1 MSIIRYPFFHL
12 KKRAVIIREA
22 KRQAPKRPGRLL
34 KEREKCMEKKASLV
48 GRLLSENQMSEAFI
62 NSMFLALSGGFQ
74 DAYTY
79 NCRDEV
85 FSNAQTGNV
94 VLMSQ
99 NFLEGNFTAGLR
111 YLFPTPLFVDGW
123 YFWQKIYQEH
133 YRYAK
138 RLHWRQVLL
147 AAEIVILAIVG
158 FIPSSYNMLAAM
170 LVSFA
175 CAIQVQTFRKVG
187 GYSYASTMCIGNLR
201 SGTAALSMYL
211 RDKKKT
217 APSGRILFRRDSG
230 FRHRR
235 RNRRR
240 VLHAV
245 WNPRNL
251 DFLRTSSGELPS
263 DVTGKVPL
271 RNKRE

>member
-1 MSIIRYPFFHL
+1 
-12 KKRAVIIREA
+12 
-22 KRQAPKRPGRLL
+22 
-34 KEREKCMEKKASLV
+34 MEKKASLV

-111 YLFPTPLFVDGW
+111 YLFPILFFAMGV
-123 YFWQKIYQEH
+123 FLAENFQEH

-201 SGTAALSMYL
+201 SGEQLRQAGYYFGVILAFAIGAGIGGVFSMLYGIHVIWISCGL
-211 RDKKKT
+211 LLV
-217 APSGRILFRRDSG
+217 S
-230 FRHRR
+230 
-235 RNRRR
+235 
-240 VLHAV
+240 
-245 WNPRNL
+245 
-251 DFLRTSSGELPS
+251 FLLMSLEKYR
-263 DVTGKVPL
+263 
-271 RNKRE
+271 

>member
-1 MSIIRYPFFHL
+1 
-12 KKRAVIIREA
+12 
-22 KRQAPKRPGRLL
+22 
-34 KEREKCMEKKASLV
+34 MEKKASFV

-111 YLFPTPLFVDGW
+111 YLFPILFFAMGV
-123 YFWQKIYQEH
+123 FLAENFQEH

-170 LVSFA
+170 LV
-175 CAIQVQTFRKVG
+175 CV
-187 GYSYASTMCIGNLR
+187 
-201 SGTAALSMYL
+201 
-211 RDKKKT
+211 
-217 APSGRILFRRDSG
+217 RDSG
-230 FRHRR
+230 TDLPQGRRLFVCKHHVHRKPAK
-235 RNRRR
+235 RNRS
-240 VLHAV
+240 AV
-245 WNPRNL
+245 HV
-251 DFLRTSSGELPS
+251 SAG
-263 DVTGKVPL
+263 
-271 RNKRE
+271 

>member
-1 MSIIRYPFFHL
+1 
-12 KKRAVIIREA
+12 
-22 KRQAPKRPGRLL
+22 
-34 KEREKCMEKKASLV
+34 MEKKASFV

-111 YLFPTPLFVDGW
+111 YLFPILFFAMGV
-123 YFWQKIYQEH
+123 FLAENFQEH

-211 RDKKKT
+211 RDKKKEQLRQ
-217 APSGRILFRRDSG
+217 AGYYFGLILAFAIGAGIGGVFSMLYG
-230 FRHRR
+230 IH
-235 RNRRR
+235 
-240 VLHAV
+240 VIWISCGLLLV
-245 WNPRNL
+245 S
-251 DFLRTSSGELPS
+251 FLLMSLEKYR
-263 DVTGKVPL
+263 
-271 RNKRE
+271 

>member
-1 MSIIRYPFFHL
+1 
-12 KKRAVIIREA
+12 
-22 KRQAPKRPGRLL
+22 
-34 KEREKCMEKKASLV
+34 MEKKASFV

-111 YLFPTPLFVDGW
+111 YLFPILFFAMGV
-123 YFWQKIYQEH
+123 FLAENFQEH

-201 SGTAALSMYL
+201 SGTDALSVFVRTGNKTSL
-211 RDKKKT
+211 KK
-217 APSGRILFRRDSG
+217 AGYYFGIILFFAIGAGIGGNLSMLFG
-230 FRHRR
+230 IHTIWISSALLSIS
-235 RNRRR
+235 
-240 VLHAV
+240 VLLMFAEK
-245 WNPRNL
+245 L
-251 DFLRTSSGELPS
+251 
-263 DVTGKVPL
+263 KI
-271 RNKRE
+271 